1 MMCQQ
6 GEQMGNKMTNN
17 IIITQESDNDVKT
30 KIKKYLYDTQFTR
43 KVSLLEF
50 LTLKSNL
57 IKILGAVFLIYEFEL
72 QGYFIQIFMAVAAL
86 IMYSYKRTYHKYDFK
101 ISQAAN
107 TSLYYYYYKIM
118 LAYWKSRKDVA
129 MNKSIL
135 AGFFFGL
142 WDKKKKKPQNLTTS
156 KTKQANTKQKEAN
169 VATEKTNTEPKEAN
183 IVAEKT
189 STEPKETNTVTE
201 KTSTELKET
210 NVITEKPA
218 IKKVE
223 KVSLGESIK
232 NLIFSKKK
240 GQ

>member
-1 MMCQQ
+1 
-6 GEQMGNKMTNN
+6 MGNKMTNN

-86 IMYSYKRTYHKYDFK
+86 IMYSYKRTHHKYDFK

-135 AGFFFGL
+135 AGFFFGV

-156 KTKQANTKQKEAN
+156 KTKQANIKQKEAN
-169 VATEKTNTEPKEAN
+169 VATEKNTKQKETNAVVEKISTEPKEAN

-189 STEPKETNTVTE
+189 STE
-201 KTSTELKET
+201 LKET
-210 NVITEKPA
+210 NVVTEKPV
-218 IKKVE
+218 IKKAE
-223 KVSLGESIK
+223 KTKLGESIK
-232 NLIFSKKK
+232 NFFSLKRKDNNDEYK
-240 GQ
+240 QA

>member
-72 QGYFIQIFMAVAAL
+72 QGYFIQIFMAVTAL
-86 IMYSYKRTYHKYDFK
+86 IMYSYKRTHHKYDFK

-107 TSLYYYYYKIM
+107 TSLYYYYYRIM
-118 LAYWKSRKDVA
+118 LAYWKSRKDIA

-135 AGFFFGL
+135 AGFFFGV
-142 WDKKKKKPQNLTTS
+142 WDKKKKKPQNLATS
-156 KTKQANTKQKEAN
+156 KTKQANIKQKEAN
-169 VATEKTNTEPKEAN
+169 VATEKTNTEQKETNIEPKEKN
-183 IVAEKT
+183 VVIETT
-189 STEPKETNTVTE
+189 STEQ
-201 KTSTELKET
+201 KET
-210 NVITEKPA
+210 NVVIGKPA

-223 KVSLGESIK
+223 KAKLGESIK
-232 NLIFSKKK
+232 NFIFSKKK
-240 GQ
+240 GQK

>member
-86 IMYSYKRTYHKYDFK
+86 IMYSYKRTHHKYDFK

-107 TSLYYYYYKIM
+107 TSLYYYYYRIM

-135 AGFFFGL
+135 AGFFFGV
-142 WDKKKKKPQNLTTS
+142 WDKKKKKSQNLTTS
-156 KTKQANTKQKEAN
+156 KTKQANIKQKEAN
-169 VATEKTNTEPKEAN
+169 VATEKNTEQKE
-183 IVAEKT
+183 I
-189 STEPKETNTVTE
+189 SIEPKETNVVLE
-201 KTSTELKET
+201 KTSTKPKET
-210 NVITEKPA
+210 NVVTEKPI
-218 IKKVE
+218 IKKAE
-223 KVSLGESIK
+223 KVSLSESIK

-240 GQ
+240 GQK

>member
-6 GEQMGNKMTNN
+6 GEQMGSKMTNN
-17 IIITQESDNDVKT
+17 IIITQESDNDAKT

-86 IMYSYKRTYHKYDFK
+86 IMYSYKRTHHKYDFK

-107 TSLYYYYYKIM
+107 TSLYYYYYRIM

-129 MNKSIL
+129 MNKSLL

-169 VATEKTNTEPKEAN
+169 VAIEA
-183 IVAEKT
+183 
-189 STEPKETNTVTE
+189 STETKETNVVLEKINTETKEINAVVE

-210 NVITEKPA
+210 NVVTEKPA
-218 IKKVE
+218 IKKAE
-223 KVSLGESIK
+223 KVSLSESIK

>member
-1 MMCQQ
+1 MS
-6 GEQMGNKMTNN
+6 NKMANN

-57 IKILGAVFLIYEFEL
+57 IKIFGAVFLIYEFEL

-86 IMYSYKRTYHKYDFK
+86 IMYSYKRTHHKYDFK

-107 TSLYYYYYKIM
+107 TSLYYYYYRIM

-129 MNKSIL
+129 MNKSLL
-135 AGFFFGL
+135 AGFFFGV

-156 KTKQANTKQKEAN
+156 KTKQANIKQKEAN
-169 VATEKTNTEPKEAN
+169 VATEKNTEQKETNAVVEKISTEPKEAN

-189 STEPKETNTVTE
+189 STE
-201 KTSTELKET
+201 LKET
-210 NVITEKPA
+210 NVVTEKPV
-218 IKKVE
+218 IKKAE
-223 KVSLGESIK
+223 KTKLGESIK
-232 NLIFSKKK
+232 NFFLTKKK